1 MAKKKKQMKRILMF
15 IGLSCTAGSNLF
27 AQRDTIRYDSVQLL
41 TPVEVRSTRLNEKS
55 PFAVS
60 NIGKKEIAKQNLGQN
75 FPYLLNQIPSVVTSS
90 DDGVGVGYS
99 SMRIRGTDIAR
110 TNVTFNGIPV
120 NDPESQGAFFVNFG
134 DIASS
139 TSSVQLQRGVGSS
152 TNGAGAF
159 GASLNIYNIEQNKQA
174 SASISNAYGSFNT
187 WKHTLQAGTGLLR
200 GGFQFD
206 VRLSKINSSGYIQR
220 SNSDLK
226 SLQFLAGWTSKDE
239 MTNIKF
245 NLLSGKEK
253 TGQAWNGIGT
263 IFFDGQG
270 PDGLNYSDQL
280 DLAGRQTNTLG
291 KMANGNY
298 YDDQTDNY
306 QQDYY
311 QLFLNH
317 KFNPYWSANLSFF
330 LTRGKGYYNE
340 YRKGD
345 PFSDYKLENPVI
357 GDSIITS
364 TNLTRQLW
372 LDNHYYGTVFSVNY
386 SRNNTDINIGGAY
399 TQYDAKHY
407 GFIRWADVGV
417 PVNYRWYNLPAS
429 KNDFNIY
436 AKLQQQIVTNLYGF
450 VDLQL
455 RSVDYTIEGFRKNQ
469 GLQSGGKYTFFNPK
483 AGVSYTIKH
492 ANTAQSKIYG
502 SVAIAN
508 KEPNRNDFEANITE
522 APQHEQLTDFE
533 LGYQFNTKRFE
544 AGING
549 YYMKYKNQLIATG
562 KINDV
567 GADAR
572 INVDN
577 SYRAGIE
584 ITAAYRPAYW
594 LQASANATFSR
605 NKIKNLVQYD
615 VDYDNEGQISES
627 FSNTDISFSPN
638 TVAGAVLTV
647 EPFTKPESK
656 QHFYFD
662 LLEKYVG
669 RQYLDNSQNKLRS
682 INPYALTDARFRY
695 QFSSNVFKDISIIL
709 MVNNVFNKKYENN
722 GYTYS
727 YLYDG
732 VMTTENYYFTQAG
745 TNWNVGL
752 TFGF

>member
-1 MAKKKKQMKRILMF
+1 MKRILMF
-15 IGLSCTAGSNLF
+15 IGLSCTAGTSLF
-27 AQRDTIRYDSVQLL
+27 AQTDSIPSDSVLLL

-55 PFAVS
+55 PFAVN

-75 FPYLLNQIPSVVTSS
+75 FPSLLNQIPSVVTSS

-159 GASLNIYNIEQNKQA
+159 GASLNIYNIEQSKQA
-174 SASISNAYGSFNT
+174 FASISNAYGSFNT

-206 VRLSKINSSGYIQR
+206 MRLSKVSSSGYIQR

-253 TGQAWNGIGT
+253 TGQAWNGIKT
-263 IFFDGQG
+263 IFTADED
-270 PDGLNYSDQL
+270 PATIDYTRQL
-280 DLAGRQTNTLG
+280 DAAGRQTNTLG

-298 YDDQTDNY
+298 YNDQTDNY

-317 KFNPYWSANLSFF
+317 KFNPYWSSNISFF
-330 LTRGKGYYNE
+330 MTRGKGYYNE
-340 YRKGD
+340 YKNGD
-345 PFSDYKLENPVI
+345 FGEGEELEDYGLTPVTI
-357 GDSIITS
+357 GDSVITN
-364 TNLTRQLW
+364 TQLTRQLW

-386 SRNNTDINIGGAY
+386 NRNNTDINIGGAY

-407 GFIRWADVGV
+407 GFVRWADIGV
-417 PVNYRWYNLPAS
+417 PLNYQWYNLPAS
-429 KNDFNIY
+429 KNDFNVY
-436 AKLQQQIVTNLYGF
+436 AKLQQQLFTDFYGF
-450 VDLQL
+450 VDVQL
-455 RSVDYTIEGFRKNQ
+455 RSVDYVIDGFRKNK
-469 GLQSGGKYTFFNPK
+469 GLKSGGQYTFFNPK
-483 AGVSYTIKH
+483 AGVSYIMKH

-502 SVAIAN
+502 SVSVAN
-508 KEPNRNDFEANITE
+508 KEPNRDDFEANTTE
-522 APQHEQLTDFE
+522 APKHEELTDFE
-533 LGYQFNTKRFE
+533 LGYQLNAKKFE

-567 GADAR
+567 GAYAR
-572 INVDN
+572 TNVDN

-584 ITAAYRPAYW
+584 LTAAYRPAYW

-605 NKIKNLVQYD
+605 NKIKSLVQYSD
-615 VDYDNEGQISES
+615 DYDNGGQLSES

-638 TVAGAVLTV
+638 TIAGATLTL

-656 QHFYFD
+656 QHLYFD

-669 RQYLDNSQNKLRS
+669 RQYLDNSQKKLRS
-682 INPYALTDARFRY
+682 INPYALTDARVRY
-695 QFSSNVFKDISIIL
+695 QFASNTFKDISLIL
-709 MVNNVFNKKYENN
+709 MVNNIFNKKYENN
-722 GYTYS
+722 GYTFS
-727 YLYDG
+727 YLYGG
-732 VMTTENYYFTQAG
+732 VISTENYYFTQAG

>member
-1 MAKKKKQMKRILMF
+1 
-15 IGLSCTAGSNLF
+15 
-27 AQRDTIRYDSVQLL
+27 
-41 TPVEVRSTRLNEKS
+41 
-55 PFAVS
+55 
-60 NIGKKEIAKQNLGQN
+60 
-75 FPYLLNQIPSVVTSS
+75 
-90 DDGVGVGYS
+90 
-99 SMRIRGTDIAR
+99 MRIRGTDIAR

-159 GASLNIYNIEQNKQA
+159 GASLNIYNIEQGKQA
-174 SASISNAYGSFNT
+174 SASMSNAYGSFNT
-187 WKHTLQAGTGLLR
+187 WKHTLQAGTGLLQ
-200 GGFQFD
+200 GGFQFN

-226 SLQFLAGWTSKDE
+226 SLQFLAGWTSKNE

-270 PDGLNYSDQL
+270 PNGQTYSQQL
-280 DLAGRQTNTLG
+280 DIAGRRTNTLG
-291 KMANGNY
+291 KMADGNY

-340 YRKGD
+340 YRRGD
-345 PFSDYKLENPVI
+345 PFSDYGLQNPVI
-357 GDSIITS
+357 GDSVITS

-372 LDNHYYGTVFSVNY
+372 LDNHYYGTVFSANY
-386 SRNNTDINIGGAY
+386 NRNNTDLNIGGAY

-407 GFIRWADVGV
+407 GFVRWAEVGV
-417 PVNYRWYNLPAS
+417 PVNYRWYHLPAS

-436 AKLQQQIVTNLYGF
+436 AKLQQQLLTNFYGF

-455 RSVDYTIEGFRKNQ
+455 RSVDYVIDGFRKHQ
-469 GLQSGGKYTFFNPK
+469 QLKSGGNYTFFNPK
-483 AGVSYTIKH
+483 AGVSYLIKH

-502 SVAIAN
+502 SVAVAN
-508 KEPNRNDFEANITE
+508 KEPNRDDFEANTTE

-533 LGYQFNTKRFE
+533 LGYQFNARKFE
-544 AGING
+544 AGANG
-549 YYMKYKNQLIATG
+549 YYMRYKNQLIATG

-567 GADAR
+567 GAYAR
-572 INVDN
+572 VNVDN
-577 SYRAGIE
+577 SYRAGVE
-584 ITAAYRPAYW
+584 LTAAYRPAYW

-605 NKIKNLVQYD
+605 NKIKNLVQYSD
-615 VDYDNEGQISES
+615 DYDNEGQISES
-627 FSNTDISFSPN
+627 FHNTDISFHPI
-638 TVAGAVLTV
+638 
-647 EPFTKPESK
+647 PW
-656 QHFYFD
+656 
-662 LLEKYVG
+662 
-669 RQYLDNSQNKLRS
+669 R
-682 INPYALTDARFRY
+682 AL
-695 QFSSNVFKDISIIL
+695 
-709 MVNNVFNKKYENN
+709 
-722 GYTYS
+722 
-727 YLYDG
+727 
-732 VMTTENYYFTQAG
+732 
-745 TNWNVGL
+745 
-752 TFGF
+752 